1 MFCGFYQIA
10 SQVRLQLCSQMYFP
24 IAGLYGAHQ
33 LMTISSCILIE
44 KSMYGRK
51 SLSCAGNSR
60 ICIPLCHTEDGNQ
73 NSQRGEWNNKISK
86 VKLHNSFSVAYVML
100 QISFIMATRSKH
112 SALIL
117 VEPWTT
123 FLPYRGGDVLRSYW
137 ISMKESTLFHCS
149 WSFPFYLYLGWL
161 LLWEP
166 LDQGKQPF

>member
-10 SQVRLQLCSQMYFP
+10 SQVRLQLCSQMYFH

-51 SLSCAGNSR
+51 SLSCVGNSR

-73 NSQRGEWNNKISK
+73 NSQRSEWDNKIIK
-86 VKLHNSFSVAYVML
+86 VKLHNSFSMAYTML

-112 SALIL
+112 SALSLI
-117 VEPWTT
+117 EPWTT
-123 FLPYRGGDVLRSYW
+123 FCVIEEAMS
-137 ISMKESTLFHCS
+137 
-149 WSFPFYLYLGWL
+149 
-161 LLWEP
+161 
-166 LDQGKQPF
+166 